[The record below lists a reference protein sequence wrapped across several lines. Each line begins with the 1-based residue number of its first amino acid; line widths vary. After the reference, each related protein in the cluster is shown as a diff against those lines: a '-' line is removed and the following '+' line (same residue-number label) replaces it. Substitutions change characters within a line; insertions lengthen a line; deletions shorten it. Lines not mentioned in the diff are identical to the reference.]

1 MMTLN
6 GTHVEYVIIS
16 KTAKRLFAL
25 RLLKRGGIM
34 PEDMLK
40 VDTCNI

>member
-1 MMTLN
+1 MTLN
-6 GTHVEYVIIS
+6 GTHVEYVVS
-16 KTAKRLFAL
+16 KTAKRLYAL

-34 PEDMLK
+34 LK

>member
-6 GTHVEYVIIS
+6 GTHVEYVIF

>member
-1 MMTLN
+1 MTLN
-6 GTHVEYVIIS
+6 GTHVEYVIS
-16 KTAKRLFAL
+16 KTVKGLFAL